1 MVNRQFRKQS
11 SVEKKTSKSG
21 KRKRGEPTMEQNVKQ
36 QKLMGYLQNC
46 LAGTLH
52 QPVSEGCDL
61 MLSLAVD
68 APQAQTR
75 KLVCRVYTI
84 SFMISSCPFMHGALW
99 SMHDILPR
107 VYTNHLSEF

>member
-1 MVNRQFRKQS
+1 MFFFFCRLLDLHFPAELDHVVNKQFRTES
-11 SVEKKTSKSG
+11 SAGKKTTKSG
-21 KRKRGEPTMEQNVKQ
+21 KRKRGASTGEQHGKQ

-52 QPVSEGCDL
+52 QPVSNNCDL

-75 KLVCRVYTI
+75 RMV
-84 SFMISSCPFMHGALW
+84 
-99 SMHDILPR
+99 
-107 VYTNHLSEF
+107 